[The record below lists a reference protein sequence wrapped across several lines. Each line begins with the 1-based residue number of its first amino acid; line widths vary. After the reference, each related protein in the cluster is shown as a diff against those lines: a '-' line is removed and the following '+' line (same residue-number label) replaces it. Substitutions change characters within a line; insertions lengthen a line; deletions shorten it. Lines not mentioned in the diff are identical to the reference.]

1 MTARREQDMPRVLL
15 IGLLPETVD
24 YSDPALPPG
33 MNAKKIQAGIEFGLK
48 QITDRGWQA
57 NACLIRPD
65 ATAGPTVEQKLA
77 TTTYDC
83 IVIGGGVRLPPEN
96 LLLFETV
103 VNAVKKAAP
112 NASIAFNTIPEDS
125 ADAAARWLSR

>member
-1 MTARREQDMPRVLL
+1 MTRVLL
-15 IGLLPETVD
+15 VGLLPETVD
-24 YSDPALPPG
+24 YSDPTLPPG
-33 MNAKKIQAGIEFGLK
+33 MNAKKIQAGIELGLERM
-48 QITDRGWQA
+48 TDRGWQA
-57 NACLIRPD
+57 DACLIRPD
-65 ATAGPTVEQKLA
+65 ATAGPTVAQKLA

-83 IVIGGGVRLPPEN
+83 IVIGGGVRLPPKN

-112 NASIAFNTIPEDS
+112 DASIAFNTIPEDS

>member
-1 MTARREQDMPRVLL
+1 MTRVLL
-15 IGLLPETVD
+15 IGLLPEA
-24 YSDPALPPG
+24 DPAPPPG
-33 MNAKKIQAGIEFGLK
+33 MNATTIRAGIELGLK
-48 QITDRGWQA
+48 HMTDRGWQA
-57 NACLIRPD
+57 DTCLIRPD
-65 ATAGPTVEQKLA
+65 ATAGPTVAQKLA

-83 IVIGGGVRLPPEN
+83 IVIGAGVRLPPTN

-112 NASIAFNTIPEDS
+112 NASIAFNTMPEDS

>member
-1 MTARREQDMPRVLL
+1 MPRVLL

-57 NACLIRPD
+57 SACLIRPD